1 VGEFIINAV
10 NIIFLVILSFAFFKF
25 IPTNI
30 KNFYWP
36 GLLAK
41 YSCGILY
48 GLLYLHYYDGGDTFS
63 YFNQGV
69 LIADIGRN
77 DVEAYLRFLFFN
89 ENEKA
94 YDLAFSSIYH
104 SRSFWMIKAL
114 SPFLILTADN
124 YWITACYFSLFGYL
138 GIFYL
143 VSTLIKIYPARRFD
157 VLICFFLFPSFVFW
171 SSGFTKESLAIGSL
185 FYLIG
190 FSIKMLLRIKISKAE
205 FILLPIL
212 LFIEW
217 RVRVFYL
224 SVFLLTIGI
233 YLLFNFLSRKFK
245 LSLAQKLVILGS
257 SGFIFILAISQM
269 DYSLNFSNF
278 LEVLTYAYYDDYNK
292 NPSNAIRYYNL
303 EPSIFSLIINAP
315 YALISGLFRPFIFD
329 AQTWPMILVGIENLI
344 LLVLFIFNI
353 KSFKKNYTSLEWTL
367 WIYTFL
373 LALFLALSSP
383 NFGTLTRYK
392 VAFLPIFL
400 FLVLKENPI
409 LNKVGKGRIE
419 GV

>member
-1 VGEFIINAV
+1 MGNFIINAV

-25 IPTNI
+25 IPTNL

-36 GLLAK
+36 GLLVK

-69 LIADIGRN
+69 LVADIGRN
-77 DVEAYLRFLFFN
+77 DFEVYLRFLFLN
-89 ENEKA
+89 ENEETYNLA
-94 YDLAFSSIYH
+94 YNSIYH
-104 SRSFWMIKAL
+104 SRSFWVTKAV

-124 YWITACYFSLFGYL
+124 YWITACYFSLLAYL

-143 VSTLIKIYPARRFD
+143 ASTLIKIYPARRFD

-190 FSIKMLLRIKISKAE
+190 FSIKICSKIKVIRME
-205 FILLPIL
+205 IILLPIFL
-212 LFIEW
+212 YIEW
-217 RVRVFYL
+217 RLRVFYL
-224 SVFLLTIGI
+224 AVFLLTIGI
-233 YLLFNFLSRKFK
+233 YLLSNMLSSRFK
-245 LSLAQKLVILGS
+245 LNTLQKWTVVMGS
-257 SGFIFILAISQM
+257 VFIFIMAISQI
-269 DYSLNFSNF
+269 DYALNFSNF
-278 LEVLTYAYYDDYNK
+278 FEVLTYAYYDDYNQ
-292 NPSNAIRYYNL
+292 NPSNAIQYYNL
-303 EPSIFSLIINAP
+303 EPNIFSLIINAP
-315 YALISGLFRPFIFD
+315 YALLSGLFRPFIFD
-329 AQTWPMILVGIENLI
+329 AQTWPMVLVGIENLI
-344 LLVLFIFNI
+344 LLILFVFNI
-353 KSFKKNYTSLEWTL
+353 KSFRKNYSGLEWTL
-367 WIYTFL
+367 WVYTFL